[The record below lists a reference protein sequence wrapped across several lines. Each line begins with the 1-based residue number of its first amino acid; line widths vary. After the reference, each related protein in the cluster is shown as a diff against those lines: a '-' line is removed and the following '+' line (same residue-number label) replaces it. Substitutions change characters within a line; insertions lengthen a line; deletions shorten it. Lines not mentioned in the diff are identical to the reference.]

1 MLDGKKKQFIDVLA
15 SEQTRGIIREA
26 CRQVGISRQTYYD
39 WKADDEEF
47 AKAAEV
53 AMDEQGDIVESRL
66 LDLIEAGDTSAT
78 IFYCKTKLKNR
89 GYTERVVEKKK
100 PEPEPEPKPKVEAIT
115 DIDIAE
121 MFPAKNFAKLIKAKK
136 QYIVKLLKKQGKYSE
151 ELSMQV
157 KIVAQLLVKT
167 DVLAE
172 EVFGDGHQSM
182 LQQTSREGDKRAIV
196 NPTEKLYLD
205 YAQQSQRALRALG
218 MNTDAKERKSDN
230 DGFNDFMKEFS
241 ND

>member
-1 MLDGKKKQFIDVLA
+1 M
-15 SEQTRGIIREA
+15 TGIHRN
-26 CRQVGISRQTYYD
+26 TYYK
-39 WKADDEEF
+39 WRKNDEEF
-47 AKAAEV
+47 AEQCDLIF
-53 AMDEQGDIVESRL
+53 DEQGDIVESKL
-66 LDLIEAGDTSAT
+66 LDLVEAGDTSAI

-100 PEPEPEPKPKVEAIT
+100 PESEPEPVKIPDKF
-115 DIDIAE
+115 DIAD
-121 MFPAKNFAKLIKAKK
+121 MLAGKDYTKLIKAKK
-136 QYIVKLLKKQGKYSE
+136 QYIVKLLRKQGKYSE

-172 EVFGDGHQSM
+172 EVFGKDHRAM
-182 LQQTSREGDKRAIV
+182 IQQTSREGDKRAIV
-196 NPTEKLYLD
+196 NPTERLYLD

-218 MNTDAKERKSDN
+218 MNTDAKERKNDN
-230 DGFNDFMKEFS
+230 DGFSDFMKEF